1 MRDLGIDCTLPQ
13 SRALTISSS
22 RTRGK
27 MAAAAAAVAAT
38 VHKAV
43 LVDPAAFAANP
54 VLATSLV
61 GQFHAMCRAEFPG
74 DELEPLA
81 LWLDA
86 LRNGA
91 ADAGV
96 APPHKPIEFHPAFV
110 LLLVA
115 PLEAS
120 GDGSGTEAPPRVV
133 AGSNCELYPRV
144 GVSLLA
150 YVVVSAEYRG
160 RGLAKVLVEQC
171 RAWTLATLRDAEG
184 CRRRFGAR
192 ACGGGQWA
200 PFPRHDVTLVAV
212 VRFVSKC
219 SRS

>member
-1 MRDLGIDCTLPQ
+1 
-13 SRALTISSS
+13 
-22 RTRGK
+22 